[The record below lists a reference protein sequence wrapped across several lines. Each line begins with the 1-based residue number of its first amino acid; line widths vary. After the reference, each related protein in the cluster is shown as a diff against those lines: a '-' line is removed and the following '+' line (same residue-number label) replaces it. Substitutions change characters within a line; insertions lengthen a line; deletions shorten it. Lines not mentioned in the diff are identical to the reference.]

1 MTGLVDMALS
11 RARMIL
17 AFIALSVAAG
27 LVAYASLP
35 KEGAPNIDIPIL
47 FVSVTL
53 PGVSAADSERLLV
66 KPLETELRG
75 LEGVKEMKTFASESG
90 ATAILEFDFGWNKA
104 EAIAETRDRVDRA
117 KAEMPAE
124 IEEPS
129 VNEVN
134 LSQFPVVIVLISGQ
148 APERTLT
155 QLAKDLQREIE
166 NIPSVMEAPLS
177 GQRDEMLEVLIDPV
191 KLEAYDITAAG
202 LVRVVQ
208 SNNRMVAAGELDTG
222 AGRFPVRVPGNF
234 ETAGDVL
241 SLPVDINGDRIVS
254 LSDIAEIRRTFE
266 DPEGHARFNGEPTIA
281 IQVKKRIG
289 ENIIDTVNTV
299 KQTVAAAQARW
310 PAPLAQAVSIDFTLD
325 QSEGVQS
332 MVTQL
337 ESSVLTAVLLV
348 IIVVLAALGLRS
360 ALLVGLAVP
369 CSFLLAFALMAA
381 MGMTVSNMVMFGL
394 ILAVGMLVDG
404 AIVVAEFAEKRMAEG
419 ANAAAAYGEAA
430 RRMFWPI
437 ISSTATTL
445 CAFLPMLLWPGMPGQ
460 FMSKLPITLIFVL
473 SASLL
478 VALIYLPV
486 AGAAFGKVVA
496 RAGRAAKKM
505 LTPEEAAAEG
515 RFERIPALKEAAAGA
530 PQAAIEVEPVSDN
543 DSNTVKRPRSL
554 FGRFIDLIVAN
565 PIGPFVAL
573 AATVAVVI
581 GAFQLYG
588 VYGKGVEFFVKT
600 EPERAII
607 YVRARGNLSLSQQD
621 QLVREVER
629 RIDGVDGL
637 AAAIA
642 FSGSGGLQLDGGD
655 APDDA
660 VGQIQIE
667 LANWRERLLR
677 PDPLTGD
684 EVMAEIESRTADLP
698 GGYADLFLQKEGPQ
712 QGKDIQL
719 RLTGLDWD
727 ALNAAAIAAKQR
739 FEGEP
744 GLINIDDTRPLPG
757 IEWRYEVDRAAAG
770 RFGAD
775 VEQIGAVV
783 QLATRGALLGAYR
796 PDDSDDE
803 LEIRVRFPEESRT
816 LSTLEQLRLRTE
828 AGLAPLSNF
837 VTRSAE
843 ARVGSISRVDGDRF
857 FMVRADVAE
866 GGNVNE
872 KIEVLTAWLQK
883 TLPQAAPG
891 IEANFVGDQEEQ
903 AKSMAFL
910 GQAFIGALGL
920 MFVILLAQFN
930 SFYNSALV
938 LSAVVMS
945 VAGVLIGMMV
955 TGQTFSIIMT
965 GTGIVALAGIVVN
978 NNIVLID
985 TFQDYAR
992 HMPRLEAI
1000 TRTAEDRL
1008 RPVLLT
1014 TITTIAGLTP
1024 MMLATS
1030 IDFPNREISV
1040 GAPTALWW
1048 VQLATAVVFGLGF
1061 STLLTLI
1068 ATPAA
1073 LAARVWLKRGV
1084 LVGAK
1089 AAVRKARAL
1098 AAPARETSQLA
1109 KPEDDSAGDG
1119 PEKPTRIAAE

>member
-1 MTGLVDMALS
+1 MTGLVDLALS

-27 LVAYASLP
+27 LAAYATLP

-53 PGVSAADSERLLV
+53 PGVSAADSERLLA
-66 KPLETELRG
+66 KPLEAELRG
-75 LEGVKEMKTFASESG
+75 LEGVKEMKTFASEGG
-90 ATAILEFDFGWNKA
+90 ATAVLEFDFGWDKT

-117 KAEMPAE
+117 KSEMPSE
-124 IEEPS
+124 VEEPT

-155 QLAKDLQREIE
+155 RLAKELQREIE

-177 GQRDEMLEVLIDPV
+177 GQRDEMLEVLIDPM
-191 KLEAYDITAAG
+191 KLEAYDVTAAG

-208 SNNRMVAAGELDTG
+208 ANNRLVAAGELDTG
-222 AGRFPVRVPGNF
+222 AGRFPVRVPGSF
-234 ETAGDVL
+234 ETANDVL
-241 SLPVDINGDRIVS
+241 SLPVDVSGDRIVV

-266 DPEGHARFNGEPTIA
+266 DPEGYARFNGEQTIA

-289 ENIIDTVNTV
+289 ENIIDTVDAV
-299 KQTVAAAQARW
+299 KQTVAGVQARW
-310 PAPLAQAVSIDFTLD
+310 PEPLAQSVSVGFALD
-325 QSEGVQS
+325 QSSGVES
-332 MVTQL
+332 MVSQL

-360 ALLVGLAVP
+360 ALLVGMAVP
-369 CSFLLAFALMAA
+369 CSFLLAFALMAV

-486 AGAAFGKVVA
+486 AGSAFGRIFA
-496 RAGRAAKKM
+496 RAGRAVNKVLA
-505 LTPEEAAAEG
+505 PEEAAGG
-515 RFERIPALKEAAAGA
+515 RFERMPALQATTSVH
-530 PQAAIEVEPVSDN
+530 PQQPIIAEPVSAEEP
-543 DSNTVKRPRSL
+543 SRLTRPRNW
-554 FGRFIDLIVAN
+554 FGKFIDLIVAN

-573 AATVAVVI
+573 AATVGLVI
-581 GAFQLYG
+581 GSFQLYG

-607 YVRARGNLSLSQQD
+607 YVRARGNLSLAQQD
-621 QLVREVER
+621 NLVQSVER
-629 RIDGVDGL
+629 RIKGVDGL

-642 FSGSGGLQLDGGD
+642 FSGAGGLQIDGGE
-655 APDDA
+655 APEDA

-667 LANWRERLLR
+667 LADWRDRLLR

-684 EVMAEIESRTADLP
+684 EVMAEIEQRIADLP
-698 GGYADLFLQKEGPQ
+698 GGYAELFLQKEGPQ

-719 RLTGLDWD
+719 RLTGLDWET
-727 ALNAAAIAAKQR
+727 LNAAAVAARQR
-739 FEGEP
+739 FGAEP

-783 QLATRGALLGAYR
+783 QLATRGAPLGAYR
-796 PDDSDDE
+796 PDDSDEE
-803 LEIRVRFPEESRT
+803 LEIRVRFPEDSRT
-816 LSTLEQLRLRTE
+816 LTTLEQLRLRTE

-837 VTRSAE
+837 VTRTAE
-843 ARVGSISRVDGDRF
+843 NRVGSIARVDGERF
-857 FMVRADVAE
+857 FLVRADAADGV
-866 GGNVNE
+866 NVNE
-872 KIEVLTAWLQK
+872 KIETLAAWAEK
-883 TLPQAAPG
+883 ALPKIAPSVN
-891 IEANFVGDQEEQ
+891 ANFVGDQEEQ
-903 AKSMAFL
+903 AESMAFL
-910 GQAFIGALGL
+910 GKAFIGALGL

-930 SFYNSALV
+930 SFYNSVLV

-1061 STLLTLI
+1061 STLLTLV

-1084 LVGAK
+1084 ITGAK
-1089 AAVRKARAL
+1089 AAVRQARLL
-1098 AAPARETSQLA
+1098 AAPKQETSQLA
-1109 KPEDDSAGDG
+1109 KPKDGSTDDG
-1119 PEKPTRIAAE
+1119 PDKPTRIAAE